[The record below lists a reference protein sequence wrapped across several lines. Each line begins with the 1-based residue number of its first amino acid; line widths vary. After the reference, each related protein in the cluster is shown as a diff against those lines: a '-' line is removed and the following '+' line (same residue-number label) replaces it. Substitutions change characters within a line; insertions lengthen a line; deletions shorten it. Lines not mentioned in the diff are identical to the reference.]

1 MGWFKIEISA
11 SLAWEKVLRS
21 TVRLRDQ
28 ELSGSISG
36 TIVELDDRRIDT
48 KTINAAIRIR

>member
-11 SLAWEKVLRS
+11 SSAWEKVLRS

-36 TIVELDDRRIDT
+36 TAVELDDRRIDT